1 MGGFFGAVG
10 HGNAV
15 FDTFFGTDYHSHL
28 GTKSGG
34 MAAYDPEIGLQR
46 QIHNIQNSPFR
57 TKFENILQEMKGNAA
72 IGCINDT
79 DPQPLLMRSEN
90 GCFAICTIGVI
101 NNSEKL
107 IERYL
112 SSGRSHFSAM
122 TGGRVNN
129 AELIAALINMKKS
142 FAEGIRFAQ
151 SEIEGTAS
159 ILMLL
164 DDGSI
169 IAARDL
175 LGRLP
180 VIIGKK
186 EDGYCVSFESFA
198 YLKLGYRDFREL
210 GPGEVVQIAA
220 DGIKQLVVPGE
231 RMQICSFL
239 WSYYGYPTS
248 NYEGVNVETMRY
260 RNGAIMAED
269 DKAKG
274 NNEGV
279 DYIGGVPDSGT
290 PHAIGYAN
298 GSSIPFARPFIKYTP
313 TWARSFMPT
322 VQTERDTV
330 AKMKQI
336 PVHEL
341 IEDKSLLFVDDSIVR
356 GTQLR
361 ETVDFLYEN
370 GAKAVHIRSACPP
383 IMYGCKYLNFSRAT
397 SDMELITRRT
407 IFELEGEEG
416 FDHIDE
422 YADGS
427 TERGKA
433 MRAAICEKL
442 HFSSLEFQSLEGI
455 VKAIGL
461 EPCKL
466 CTYCWSGKD
475 TSCGK

>member
-1 MGGFFGAVG
+1 
-10 HGNAV
+10 
-15 FDTFFGTDYHSHL
+15 
-28 GTKSGG
+28 
-34 MAAYDPEIGLQR
+34 
-46 QIHNIQNSPFR
+46 
-57 TKFENILQEMKGNAA
+57 
-72 IGCINDT
+72 
-79 DPQPLLMRSEN
+79 
-90 GCFAICTIGVI
+90 
-101 NNSEKL
+101 
-107 IERYL
+107 
-112 SSGRSHFSAM
+112 
-122 TGGRVNN
+122 
-129 AELIAALINMKKS
+129 
-142 FAEGIRFAQ
+142 
-151 SEIEGTAS
+151 
-159 ILMLL
+159 
-164 DDGSI
+164 
-169 IAARDL
+169 
-175 LGRLP
+175 
-180 VIIGKK
+180 
-186 EDGYCVSFESFA
+186 
-198 YLKLGYRDFREL
+198 
-210 GPGEVVQIAA
+210 
-220 DGIKQLVVPGE
+220 
-231 RMQICSFL
+231 MQICSFL

-248 NYEGVNVETMRY
+248 NYEGINVETMRY

-269 DKAKG
+269 DKDKG
-274 NNEGV
+274 NNGGV

-298 GSSIPFARPFIKYTP
+298 GSGIPFARPFIKYTP

-341 IEDKSLLFVDDSIVR
+341 IDGKSLLFVDDSIVR

-407 IFELEGEEG
+407 IMELEGEEG
-416 FDHIDE
+416 FNHIDE
-422 YADGS
+422 YADAS

-433 MRAAICEKL
+433 MRTAICEKL

-475 TSCGK
+475 TSRDK